1 MPTPVLTPSLG
12 GFLSPTTTAA
22 PSHSVNIGQ
31 PMVVSTIP
39 MKLLIKGTTGGVVV
53 NYCFICH
60 SHPRMVGIKL
70 TFSNLSTEEILII
83 KLGSKSHPTE
93 FPGLSNIPPDQSRS
107 VTLGI
112 DYNDTT
118 QAAKLDFVIGSRPY
132 TVISFSTFYMSQMT
146 FTQEQV
152 TVQVYTVYSLVTCYY
167 LGQAQWNE

>member
-12 GFLSPTTTAA
+12 GFLSPTSTAS

-60 SHPRMVGIKL
+60 SHPRMVGIEL

-83 KLGSKSHPTE
+83 KLGFKSFPTGISLPAR
-93 FPGLSNIPPDQSRS
+93 PGDKQ
-107 VTLGI
+107 
-112 DYNDTT
+112 
-118 QAAKLDFVIGSRPY
+118 QALTVSMSCPTGEMVRPLN
-132 TVISFSTFYMSQMT
+132 MSQMA
-146 FTQEQV
+146 FTPR
-152 TVQVYTVYSLVTCYY
+152 SR
-167 LGQAQWNE
+167 